1 MWMLLV
7 SKDLALMEAEE
18 QTHGE
23 GGGQAWEKKLL
34 ASEIFNLGFSIVRK
48 VRFYMLTKVGLK

>member
-7 SKDLALMEAEE
+7 SKDLAFMEAEV

-23 GGGQAWEKKLL
+23 GGGQVWGKKLL
-34 ASEIFNLGFSIVRK
+34 ASEIFNLGFSVVRK
-48 VRFYMLTKVGLK
+48 VRFYI

>member
-1 MWMLLV
+1 MLLV

-23 GGGQAWEKKLL
+23 AGGQAWGKKLL
-34 ASEIFNLGFSIVRK
+34 ASEIFNLGFSVVRK
-48 VRFYMLTKVGLK
+48 DFIY